1 MSQGQPHRFLASPN
15 ERSGM
20 PFTDLGKTVRRK
32 GFFWWFLLVVEIKSL
47 VSKLGSESNFT
58 VYPVAVIKLTLQNA
72 HRSMTCARLTFSS
85 SWISKV

>member
-1 MSQGQPHRFLASPN
+1 MVAL
-15 ERSGM
+15 
-20 PFTDLGKTVRRK
+20 
-32 GFFWWFLLVVEIKSL
+32 VEIKSL
-47 VSKLGSESNFT
+47 VSDLGSESNFT